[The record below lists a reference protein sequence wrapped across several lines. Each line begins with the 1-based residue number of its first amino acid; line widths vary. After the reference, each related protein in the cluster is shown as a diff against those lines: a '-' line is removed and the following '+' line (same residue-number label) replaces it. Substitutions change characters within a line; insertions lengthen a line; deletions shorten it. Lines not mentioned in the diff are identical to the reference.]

1 MYSSSV
7 FSVTCIEFISI
18 MSRLANQRSLWA
30 TRIPRDGIPDMSL
43 ADINNPFNRF
53 SLLLSDNA
61 IVIQWLQ
68 KVGLLAANVKCDRC
82 DVDCRL
88 SVRDRV
94 IDGFVCNKFTVTP
107 KFCARQQMKTLS
119 ESLHL
124 NALCRYSLDSSI
136 SISCTVPHNS
146 TMPQL

>member
-1 MYSSSV
+1 VYSSSV

-18 MSRLANQRSLWA
+18 MSRLIDQRSPCA
-30 TRIPRDGIPDMSL
+30 TRIPRNDIPDMSL

-68 KVGLLAANVKCDRC
+68 KVGLLAVNVKCDKC

-88 SVRDRV
+88 SVSNRG
-94 IDGFVCNKFTVTP
+94 IDV
-107 KFCARQQMKTLS
+107 
-119 ESLHL
+119 
-124 NALCRYSLDSSI
+124 
-136 SISCTVPHNS
+136 
-146 TMPQL
+146 